1 MIKYFGWFIGLFITG
16 FMFGLIF
23 FGGATY
29 EMKKS
34 LKSQIPM
41 EVPLVVGLVCG
52 VIGLIVAYNI
62 AEDDS
67 KREKLGLNNI
77 SSNKYKVGR
86 KWNYESSWTDPT
98 TNEACVVKTYYD
110 SNLDATVTS
119 FNDQI
124 ILNHNSNS
132 GAEPFVSKAHTDTR
146 YQIIKDI
153 LAKYKS

>member
-1 MIKYFGWFIGLFITG
+1 MKYLGWFIGLFIAG
-16 FMFGLIF
+16 FIFGLIL

-34 LKSQIPM
+34 QKSQL
-41 EVPLVVGLVCG
+41 PLGSSLAVGLVCG
-52 VIGLIVAYNI
+52 VIGLVVAYNI
-62 AEDDS
+62 AEDDN

-110 SNLDATVTS
+110 SNLDATVTT

-153 LAKYKS
+153 LARS

>member
-1 MIKYFGWFIGLFITG
+1 MKYFGWFIGLFITG
-16 FMFGLIF
+16 FILGLIF

-34 LKSQIPM
+34 QKSQL
-41 EVPLVVGLVCG
+41 PLGISLAVGLVCG
-52 VIGLIVAYNI
+52 VIGLVVAYNI
-62 AEDDS
+62 AEDNN

-86 KWNYESSWTDPT
+86 KWNYESSWMDPT
-98 TNEACVVKTYYD
+98 TNEVFVVKTYYD
-110 SNLDATVTS
+110 SALDSTITT

-132 GAEPFVSKAHTDTR
+132 GAESFVSKVHTDTR
-146 YQIIKDI
+146 YQLIKDI
-153 LAKYKS
+153 LAKS

>member
-1 MIKYFGWFIGLFITG
+1 MKYFGWFIGLFITG
-16 FMFGLIF
+16 FIFGLIF

-34 LKSQIPM
+34 QKSQL
-41 EVPLVVGLVCG
+41 PLGISLAVGLVCG
-52 VIGLIVAYNI
+52 VIGLVVAYNI
-62 AEDDS
+62 AEDNN

-86 KWNYESSWTDPT
+86 KWNYESSWMDPT
-98 TNEACVVKTYYD
+98 TNEVFVVKTYYD
-110 SNLDATVTS
+110 SASDSTITT

-132 GAEPFVSKAHTDTR
+132 GAESFVSKVHTDTR
-146 YQIIKDI
+146 YQLIKDI
-153 LAKYKS
+153 LAKS